1 MLIGQT
7 TGAVKT
13 QVQTGTVK
21 KQDGDLSR
29 DKVETGSSGCGF
41 VDQMSKLKEM
51 AGSMGDYIVTTK
63 IQECGQGVYGPR
75 YDVSIEFP
83 HIKNDNGFN
92 DLMQE
97 KMELKAGWFIKGL
110 HSEYLDSPGS
120 PVHKGEHSNLT
131 LNYQFHNT
139 LPNGIVST
147 RLGGNSYVAGRP
159 YPNNLVETVNY
170 DLKTGKEIHL
180 PELFNKNT
188 NYVEEL
194 TKDTYRCLKR
204 EHGTECADAFFQ
216 YLNPPSIENFKQF
229 NISSRG
235 LHIVLASSE
244 DNSIPHVLGQ
254 AEVFIPYKDL
264 AGLINPHGPVGEKV
278 MPEPCTETEG
288 SINDNFAQYPSAVVE
303 NPGTGEVRPL
313 GEHVL
318 SEKLKKINNPAT
330 PIDESISLWK
340 SYKKDGEAYLIN
352 PVSFGRDFSD
362 FSYVKTNDS
371 NLQVVG
377 FPKPESLSGSM
388 IEWTNYIQEKN
399 PDGTISLT
407 PLQPEQMEEGS
418 FNLEHYT
425 DGHIFPDGGLELKF
439 TSQASSI
446 LITEGTNM
454 FVKVDGEW
462 VKNPAGKI

>member
-21 KQDGDLSR
+21 KQEGDLSR

-41 VDQMSKLKEM
+41 VDQMSKLKEI
-51 AGSMGDYIVTTK
+51 ASNRCCCGDKST
-63 IQECGQGVYGPR
+63 
-75 YDVSIEFP
+75 IEEE
-83 HIKNDNGFN
+83 G
-92 DLMQE
+92 
-97 KMELKAGWFIKGL
+97 
-110 HSEYLDSPGS
+110 HS
-120 PVHKGEHSNLT
+120 
-131 LNYQFHNT
+131 
-139 LPNGIVST
+139 
-147 RLGGNSYVAGRP
+147 
-159 YPNNLVETVNY
+159 
-170 DLKTGKEIHL
+170 
-180 PELFNKNT
+180 
-188 NYVEEL
+188 
-194 TKDTYRCLKR
+194 
-204 EHGTECADAFFQ
+204 
-216 YLNPPSIENFKQF
+216 
-229 NISSRG
+229 
-235 LHIVLASSE
+235 
-244 DNSIPHVLGQ
+244 
-254 AEVFIPYKDL
+254 
-264 AGLINPHGPVGEKV
+264 
-278 MPEPCTETEG
+278 TEG
-288 SINDNFAQYPSAVVE
+288 SINDNFAQYPNAVVE

-330 PIDESISLWK
+330 PIDEAISLWT
-340 SYKKDGEAYLIN
+340 SYKKDAEAYLIN